1 MPLHPRFSLPLD
13 SFHSTKSQNAYT
25 EEMLRLAGVLL
36 SPSRPTGVLLW
47 NLWSN
52 SCPSL
57 QSAVSAMVAIQ
68 EYLGSFAKPSLPL
81 PYDFKFP
88 SNLKN
93 DHNRRV
99 FCHHRIGETP
109 GETRRCNAVL
119 PANSKIPRE
128 IGPYSNYPREK
139 RLIVCTSRSFIRWK
153 RWFPRFS
160 RMLIP
165 AGK

>member
-36 SPSRPTGVLLW
+36 STSRPTGVLLW

-99 FCHHRIGETP
+99 FCHHCIGETP
-109 GETRRCNAVL
+109 GETRRCNARSSRQFQ
-119 PANSKIPRE
+119 NSPR
-128 IGPYSNYPREK
+128 N
-139 RLIVCTSRSFIRWK
+139 RSIFK
-153 RWFPRFS
+153 
-160 RMLIP
+160 LP
-165 AGK
+165 AGKAIDSFVPAGVSFGGNAGFHDSPVC